1 MSATSSKSQ
10 ARQPASGEAAPSPD
24 GEAAP
29 RPAESEAALRSLLEA
44 MRAMR
49 DGDFR
54 PRFKA
59 PQDGT
64 LAEIGEVLEQILDRN
79 RHLSDEL
86 SRVCRHVT
94 REGRLDE
101 RLAAS
106 PGSGRWTSAVESANT
121 LLDLITTPLSNT
133 ARVLEAVAAGDL
145 SQRADL
151 EVGNRGLHGDLRRAG
166 KATNRMIDQLTLFTS
181 EVTRVARE
189 LGTEGRLGGQS
200 KVRGLTGS
208 WAQVTEAVNDMA
220 GRLTGQVR
228 DIAVVTT
235 AVAKG
240 DLTRKVTVEATGEM
254 LELKLTVNTMVD
266 QLSAFADEVT
276 RVAREVGT
284 EGRLGGQAQVRGVSG
299 TWKDLTES
307 VNVMASNLT
316 YQVRNIAQVATAVAK
331 GDLSQKITVDVKGEL
346 LELKDT
352 LNTMVDQLSAF
363 AGEVTRVAREVG
375 TEGNLGGRAEVTGVS
390 GVWKDL
396 TDNVNA
402 MANNLT
408 SQVRNIAQITKAV
421 ADGDLTKKIDVD
433 AQGEILE
440 LKTTINTMVD
450 TLSAFSSEVTRVA
463 REVGTE
469 GRLGGQAQVRGV
481 SGVWKDLTDNVNS
494 MANNLTS
501 QVRNIAQITKA
512 VADGDLSK
520 KITVDAQGEILEL
533 KDTLNTMVDQLSGF
547 ADEVTRVAREV
558 GTEGELGGQA
568 QVRGVSGVWKDLT
581 DNVNSMANNLTS
593 QVRNIAQITKAVADG
608 DLSKK
613 ITVDAQG
620 EILELKD
627 TLNTMVD
634 QLSAFA
640 GEVTRVAR
648 EVGTEGRLGG
658 QAQVR
663 GVSGVW
669 KDLTDNVN
677 SMANNLTNQ
686 VRNIAQVATSVA
698 GGDLTK
704 KITVDARGEIFQL
717 KTTLNTMVDTLS
729 AFADE
734 VTRVAREVGTEGEL
748 GGQARVRGASGVW
761 KDLTDNVN
769 AMANNLTYQV
779 RNIAQVT
786 TAVANGDLTK
796 KIDVDA
802 QGEILELKTTINT
815 MVNQLS
821 AFASEVTRV
830 AREVGSRGE
839 LGGQAQVPGATG
851 TWKDLTDNVNLL
863 ASNLT
868 TQVRAIA
875 EVASAVARGDMTR
888 AITVEA
894 CGEVAEL
901 KDNVNLMVANL
912 RETTR
917 AKDWLE
923 SNLARIAGLMQGHR
937 DLVEVA
943 SLILS
948 ELTPLVAAHYGAF
961 FLAQREAGCEPTL
974 RLIAGYG
981 YRRHNRLNEELAFG
995 QGLVGQ
1001 AAVEKKRLII
1011 VDTPPDYIKISSG
1024 LGESS
1029 PACVVVLPIVF
1040 EDEVLGVI
1048 ELAAFSRFS
1057 DVHLAFFDQFVHT
1070 IGVAINTII
1079 ANARTEALLGESQR
1093 LTRELQERSGELQRQ
1108 QAELRRSNAELEE
1121 KAALL
1126 AQQNHEIEV
1135 QNTEIEQARRALEE
1149 RAEQLALS
1157 SRYKSNFLAN
1167 MSHELRTPLNS
1178 LLLLAKLMWANPD
1191 GNLTPEQ
1198 VQFARTIYGAGRD
1211 LLQLIDDIL
1220 DLSKIE
1226 AGKMEIHPEEIPL
1239 AKLVDYVNVTFRH
1252 IAVEQGLE
1260 FEVLVDDD
1268 LPRVLATDEQRLQQ
1282 IIRNLLS
1289 NAIKFTSEGGVRL
1302 EIKSARGVRFAT
1314 GAKGTAE
1321 GKGTTDATGTADT
1334 KGTTDRVIAFVVTDT
1349 GVGIPPG
1356 KLEVI
1361 FDAFQQA
1368 DGTTSRKYGGTG
1380 LGLSICREIAG
1391 LLGGEIRADSRPG
1404 VGSTFVLYLPER
1416 SPYPR
1421 RREVAVESG
1430 QAGAIDTIGDD
1441 AMVALEPAV
1450 RAHVGDDFAE
1460 PGVVVTEDAVFE
1472 GRKVLIIDDDIR
1484 NVFALST
1491 VLERSGLKVLYA
1503 ADGKKGIESLENN
1516 DDIAL
1521 VFMDVMM
1528 PEMDGYATT
1537 RAIRAMPQFATLPI
1551 VALTAKA
1558 MKGDQEKSLVAGM
1571 SDYVTKPVEIEHLFG
1586 VMRKW
1591 LGARLETT
1599 ERLELPEACADA
1611 GAGEHADAGAGKC
1624 ADTGVSAGAGRA
1636 GGLADDF
1643 EGEAAGMPPGDATGR
1658 TTDRKGE
1665 QR

>member
-1 MSATSSKSQ
+1 MNTATSAKTSRS
-10 ARQPASGEAAPSPD
+10 APLRSHD
-24 GEAAP
+24 
-29 RPAESEAALRSLLEA
+29 AELRSLLEA
-44 MRAMR
+44 LRAVR

-54 PRFKA
+54 PRFA
-59 PQDGT
+59 PAGGGT
-64 LAEIGEVLEQILDRN
+64 LAEIGEVLTQILDRN
-79 RHLSDEL
+79 QHLADEL
-86 SRVCRHVT
+86 RRVSRQVI

-106 PGSGRWTSAVESANT
+106 PGQGGWTTSVESANA
-121 LLDLITTPLSNT
+121 LLDAVITPLTNT
-133 ARVLEAVAAGDL
+133 ARVLEAVADGDL
-145 SQRADL
+145 AQRADL
-151 EVGNRGLHGDLRRAG
+151 EIGNRALRGDLRRTG
-166 KATNRMIDQLTLFTS
+166 KAVNRMVDQLALFTN
-181 EVTRVARE
+181 EVTRVASE

-200 KVRGLTGS
+200 KMRGLTGS
-208 WAQVTEAVNDMA
+208 WARVTEAVNDMA
-220 GRLTGQVR
+220 GRLTAQVR
-228 DIAVVTT
+228 DIALVTT

-316 YQVRNIAQVATAVAK
+316 FQVRNIAQVATAVAR
-331 GDLSQKITVDVKGEL
+331 GDLSQKITVDVKGEI
-346 LELKDT
+346 LELKNT
-352 LNTMVDQLSAF
+352 INTMVDQLSAF

-375 TEGNLGGRAEVTGVS
+375 TEGNLGGRAEVTGAS
-390 GVWKDL
+390 GVW
-396 TDNVNA
+396 
-402 MANNLT
+402 
-408 SQVRNIAQITKAV
+408 
-421 ADGDLTKKIDVD
+421 
-433 AQGEILE
+433 E
-440 LKTTINTMVD
+440 
-450 TLSAFSSEVTRVA
+450 
-463 REVGTE
+463 
-469 GRLGGQAQVRGV
+469 
-481 SGVWKDLTDNVNS
+481 DLTDNVNS

-533 KDTLNTMVDQLSGF
+533 KDTINTMVDQLSAF
-547 ADEVTRVAREV
+547 AGEVTRVAREV
-558 GTEGELGGQA
+558 GTEGRLGGQA

-581 DNVNSMANNLTS
+581 DNVNFMANNLTS
-593 QVRNIAQITKAVADG
+593 QVRNIAQITKAVQAG

-627 TLNTMVD
+627 TINTMVD
-634 QLSAFA
+634 QLSGFA

-686 VRNIAQVATSVA
+686 VRSIAQVATSVA
-698 GGDLTK
+698 QGDLTK
-704 KITVDARGEIFQL
+704 KIGVDARGEIFQL
-717 KTTLNTMVDTLS
+717 KETINTMVDRLS
-729 AFADE
+729 AFAGE

-748 GGQARVRGASGVW
+748 GGQAQVPGASGVW

-769 AMANNLTYQV
+769 SMANNLTYQV

-786 TAVANGDLTK
+786 TAVANGDLSQ

-802 QGEILELKTTINT
+802 QGEILRLKTTINT
-815 MVNQLS
+815 MVDQLS
-821 AFASEVTRV
+821 AFAGEVTRV
-830 AREVGSRGE
+830 AREVGSKGE
-839 LGGQAQVPGATG
+839 LGGQAQVRGVSG

-875 EVASAVARGDMTR
+875 EVASAVARGDLTR
-888 AITVEA
+888 AISVDA
-894 CGEVAEL
+894 SGEVAEL
-901 KDNVNLMVANL
+901 KDNVNLMVATL

-923 SNLARIAGLMQGHR
+923 TNLARIAALMQGHR

-948 ELTPLVAAHYGAF
+948 ELTPLVSAQYGAF
-961 FLAQREAGCEPTL
+961 FLDQGDGETTARL

-981 YRRHNRLNEELAFG
+981 YRGEERLGTEIAYG

-1001 AAVEKKRLII
+1001 AAVEKKRII
-1011 VDTPPDYIKISSG
+1011 ITEAPPEYIKISSG
-1024 LGESS
+1024 LGEAS
-1029 PACVVVLPIVF
+1029 PANIVVLPIVF
-1040 EDEVLGVI
+1040 EDQVLGVI
-1048 ELAAFSRFS
+1048 ELASFSLFS

-1079 ANARTEALLGESQR
+1079 ANARTESLLAESQR
-1093 LTRELQERSGELQRQ
+1093 LAEQLGERSVELQRQ
-1108 QAELRRSNAELEE
+1108 QAELRRSNNELEE

-1126 AQQNHEIEV
+1126 VTQNREIEV
-1135 QNTEIEQARRALEE
+1135 QNAEIEQARRALEE

-1178 LLLLAKLMWANPD
+1178 QLLLAKLMWANPD
-1191 GNLTPEQ
+1191 GNLTTEQ

-1226 AGKMEIHPEEIPL
+1226 AGKMEIHSEKIPVT
-1239 AKLVDYVNVTFRH
+1239 KLVDYVNVTFRH
-1252 IAVEQGLE
+1252 LAVDQGLD
-1260 FEVLVDDD
+1260 FEVSVADDVPD
-1268 LPRVLATDEQRLQQ
+1268 GLTTDELRLQQ

-1302 EIKSARGVRFAT
+1302 DVHVARGVVFAT
-1314 GAKGTAE
+1314 DQLRAA
-1321 GKGTTDATGTADT
+1321 
-1334 KGTTDRVIAFVVTDT
+1334 DRVLAFSVTDT
-1349 GVGIPPG
+1349 GTGIAVE
-1356 KLEVI
+1356 KLQVI

-1368 DGTTSRKYGGTG
+1368 DGTTSRRFGGTG
-1380 LGLSICREIAG
+1380 LGLSICRDIAE
-1391 LLGGEIRADSRPG
+1391 LLGGEIRVESEPG
-1404 VGSTFVLYLPER
+1404 RGSTFTLYLPE
-1416 SPYPR
+1416 SGIAGPD
-1421 RREVAVESG
+1421 AVEPEL
-1430 QAGAIDTIGDD
+1430 D
-1441 AMVALEPAV
+1441 VLEISLPVLVPGKPAQE
-1450 RAHVGDDFAE
+1450 GPDFE
-1460 PGVVVTEDAVFE
+1460 DPGVVIVEETAFV
-1472 GRKVLIIDDDIR
+1472 GKKVLIIDDDIR

-1503 ADGKKGIESLENN
+1503 GDGKKGVESLVEHE
-1516 DDIAL
+1516 DVAL

-1537 RAIRAMPQFATLPI
+1537 QAIRQMPQYANLPI

-1558 MKGDQEKSLVAGM
+1558 MKGDREKSLVAGM
-1571 SDYVTKPVEIEHLFG
+1571 SDYVTKPVEIEHLFS

-1591 LGARLETT
+1591 L
-1599 ERLELPEACADA
+1599 D
-1611 GAGEHADAGAGKC
+1611 
-1624 ADTGVSAGAGRA
+1624 VSV
-1636 GGLADDF
+1636 
-1643 EGEAAGMPPGDATGR
+1643 
-1658 TTDRKGE
+1658 
-1665 QR
+1665 